1 MQLTGKRALVTGS
14 TSGIGLG
21 IAEVLA
27 SEGCDIGLNGFG
39 EADVIV
45 SLTQRL
51 EGQYGVRVRYI
62 HADVSKKEDC
72 HSMAAQ
78 AISELGSIDILVN
91 NAGIQHIAPV
101 EAFPS
106 DRWDAIIATN
116 LSSAFYLTSAL
127 LPEMRGRGWGRIV
140 NISSVHGL
148 VGSKLKSAYVAAKHG
163 LIGFTKVVALE
174 TAGSGVTCNAICPGW
189 VLTPLV
195 DGQIQKLMSEEDIE
209 RRDAEQKLLNE
220 KQPSGEFVTPRQIG
234 ALVVFLCSE
243 SATNMTGTS
252 LPVDGAWTAQ

>member
-21 IAEVLA
+21 IAEALA

-39 EADVIV
+39 EADILV

-51 EGQYGVRVRYI
+51 ERQYGVRVRHI
-62 HADVSKKEDC
+62 HADVSRKEDC
-72 HSMAAQ
+72 HFMAAQ

-91 NAGIQHIAPV
+91 NAGIQHLAPI
-101 EAFPS
+101 EAFPA
-106 DRWDAIIATN
+106 DQWDAIVATN

-127 LPEMRGRGWGRIV
+127 LPEMRRTAWGRII

-148 VGSKLKSAYVAAKHG
+148 VGSKFKSAYVAAKHG
-163 LIGFTKVVALE
+163 LVGFTKVVALE

-189 VLTPLV
+189 VMTSLV
-195 DGQIQKLMSEEDIE
+195 DGQIQRLMSEEDLE
-209 RRDAEQKLLNE
+209 RRGAEQKLLDE
-220 KQPSGEFVTPRQIG
+220 KQPSGVFVTPQQIG

-243 SATNMTGTS
+243 SAANMTGTS